1 MPRVTE
7 IETDHG
13 DPILQEIFARDR
25 EAFGTLLNTTKIY
38 AHCPPILQAVK
49 ALGAAV
55 EASGQ
60 TEPQLRVL
68 VCLRV
73 ALLNGCPF

>member
-1 MPRVTE
+1 MPRVAE

-13 DPILQEIFARDR
+13 HPILEEIFARDR
-25 EAFGTLLNTTKIY
+25 EAFGTLLNTTKVY
-38 AHCPPILQAVK
+38 AHCPAILQAVK

-55 EASGQ
+55 EASG
-60 TEPQLRVL
+60 EIDPQLRAL

>member
-1 MPRVTE
+1 MPRVAE
-7 IETDHG
+7 IEIDNSHSV
-13 DPILQEIFARDR
+13 LQEIFARDR
-25 EAFGTLLNTTKIY
+25 KTFGTLLNTTKVY

-49 ALGAAV
+49 ALGAAL
-55 EASGQ
+55 EESGRLD
-60 TEPQLRVL
+60 PQLRAL